1 MNQPDSSIVERYADH
16 LKRKAASRITRWTIG
31 CALLG
36 SMFGS
41 VPLVAPDRVLVPHYL
56 GYALLLVG
64 AAAGGYLGYT
74 VGVRRAEGLA
84 LQAQVTL
91 YQLQVGGTL
100 AHPVVPVSPSSPP
113 LSAPPEP
120 SVPRLVEAPPAIPP
134 ALTPPVSV

>member
-1 MNQPDSSIVERYADH
+1 MNRPDSSIVERYADH
-16 LKRKAASRITRWTIG
+16 LQRKAASRITRWTIG

-36 SMFGS
+36 SILGS
-41 VPLVAPDRVLVPHYL
+41 APLVAPNRVLVPHYL

-64 AAAGGYLGYT
+64 AAAGAYLGYT
-74 VGVRRAEGLA
+74 MGLRRAEGLA

-91 YQLQVGGTL
+91 YQLQVGGTI
-100 AHPVVPVSPSSPP
+100 AQSVVPVSAVPP

-120 SVPRLVEAPPAIPP
+120 SVPRLVEASSAIPP

>member
-16 LKRKAASRITRWTIG
+16 LQRKAASRITRWTIG

-36 SMFGS
+36 SMLGS
-41 VPLVAPDRVLVPHYL
+41 APLVAPDRVLVPQYL

-91 YQLQVGGTL
+91 YQLQVAGTF
-100 AHPVVPVSPSSPP
+100 APPVVPVSPPP